1 MWFAPTPTPVGLP
14 PGITV
19 EQLTQN
25 PSFTMPQMILLGVY
39 FLICLSLIVCVT
51 LQTSKSEGLMQ
62 QSMAAPQQPSGKGK
76 MTGDERLA
84 NLTTN
89 LAYTFLGLSII
100 IAYVI
105 KI

>member
-1 MWFAPTPTPVGLP
+1 MWFAQTPTPPPLP

-19 EQLTQN
+19 ESLTTSPTFTTLQL
-25 PSFTMPQMILLGVY
+25 ILLGVY
-39 FLICLSLIVCVT
+39 FTICLSLIVCVT

-62 QSMAAPQQPSGKGK
+62 QSMAAPSQPSGKGK

-89 LAYTFLGLSII
+89 LAYLFLGLSII